1 MKKQILLSALL
12 ILIITAKS
20 LSQQEQVNER
30 ETVVYS
36 VIINIVP
43 DSFNFPLIGF
53 INIAKGNQ
61 QNPQI
66 GFINANEKDLSG
78 VQVSYVNTVGGD
90 FMGLQVGFINT
101 VASSVMGPQIG
112 FINTCG
118 GDFQGVQSGFINT
131 VANEVQGVQAGFINT
146 IGGNFQGVQVGFVNT
161 TAGDISGAEIGFIN
175 SAKKLNGLQLGFIN
189 YADTVENGIPIGFL
203 SVVRK
208 GGFRAFELSA
218 NEMYPAN
225 FAFKIGVRRFYTSFN
240 LVYNENL
247 NNRFATGFGMGSII
261 DINERSFIN
270 PELTT
275 YSSLQYGNDEWD
287 FNQLSK
293 FNLNF
298 GYNLNYGFSLFAGPT
313 FSWQYNHMEQSFME
327 PLFSI
332 YEREL
337 SNKNRFHIG
346 VSLGLRYEL
355 CKK

>member
-1 MKKQILLSALL
+1 MIFL
-12 ILIITAKS
+12 IFRGNS
-20 LSQQEQVNER
+20 FSQEAQVKER
-30 ETVVYS
+30 ETAVYTFFLN
-36 VIINIVP
+36 VVP

-66 GFINANEKDLSG
+66 GFVNANEKDLSG
-78 VQVSYVNTVGGD
+78 LQVSYVNTVGGD
-90 FMGLQVGFINT
+90 FKGLQAGFINT
-101 VASSVMGPQIG
+101 VANSAMGPQIG

-118 GDFQGVQSGFINT
+118 GDFQGVQYGFINT
-131 VANEVQGVQAGFINT
+131 VAKEAKGVQAGFINT
-146 IGGNFQGVQVGFVNT
+146 VAGNYQGVQAGFVNT
-161 TAGDISGAEIGFIN
+161 TAGDIKGAEIGFIN
-175 SAKKLNGLQLGFIN
+175 STRKLNGLQVGFIN
-189 YADTVENGIPIGFL
+189 YADTVENGIPIGFI

-225 FAFKIGVRRFYTSFN
+225 FAFKIGVRRLYTSFN
-240 LVYNENL
+240 LGYNENMK
-247 NNRFATGFGMGSII
+247 NRLATGFGMGSII
-261 DINERSFIN
+261 DINEKSFIN

-275 YSSLQYGNDEWD
+275 YSALQYGNDEWD

-298 GYNLNYGFSLFAGPT
+298 GYNLNYGFSLVAGPT
-313 FSWQYNHMEQSFME
+313 FSWQYNYREQGFME
-327 PLFSI
+327 PVFSI

-346 VSLGLRYEL
+346 VSLGVRYEL
-355 CKK
+355 CRR